1 MDSNDQPEPNV
12 PALPVRTTLAQSA
25 SPDAS
30 LLGVSA
36 SDALGSVNIVGM
48 TWRALTRHWW
58 KLLAAWAVVS
68 TGLIYLIAIKIKPTF
83 ESYSVLRVEPA
94 RLDLYGV
101 GLHASEGFGQ
111 FLQTQVE
118 LVRSPNVLDAAL
130 RKSEVYALSIVRS
143 AEDPEAEL
151 QRLLQVGIVPGTYLI
166 KVSITSPTP
175 AEASVIIKAVVEA
188 YLKTADEWTDGMSSK
203 QLKSLESYQDEL
215 QRQVL
220 EKQNEWLALAS
231 KGNIELVNDEGSGQ
245 SSGLPRPS
253 NERITLDEYK
263 RVREQLFQVSLELV
277 ETEALL
283 NARRAELK
291 LDASKSDPALRLQ
304 RRVREAFKA
313 DPEVAQVYQQI
324 EKLQRRHEEIMR
336 LARLRSDPAIAHAER
351 QLRAL
356 VARHRQLWDAKYEE
370 LVARF
375 QEETDPSDPASG
387 PRELAE
393 RVEMLKIR
401 RTNFEKILSQ
411 LKLTNTQE
419 GTDAVKVALVRE
431 DLSSLK
437 GMVEA
442 VGRRIE
448 QLKFEA
454 RGEARISKIDE
465 TRPGGIFVGD
475 NRKKYWAM
483 TPVGVM
489 GVLVGFFVLLEARA
503 GRVADVD
510 ELSRRVPVDVYAVPS
525 LPDRRPTSDS
535 RSLRNHEN
543 RLQEF
548 LESLDH
554 LRVSLWCGPEAA
566 SESGRCLLITS
577 ATGGEGKTTLSA
589 QLAVCCAKAGISTLL
604 VDADLRRAA
613 LSRMFEEDQTQ
624 GLSDVLR
631 GDVPAEEAVVAV
643 RDGGFHLLPAGTGG
657 HPPGWLLRDQRIGQ
671 VLARYRQIF
680 DIVIIDSSP
689 VLPVPD
695 ALSLGRW
702 TDGAILVVRYDMSR
716 FPLVDR
722 ARKRI
727 VATGIPI
734 LKTVVNGVRSSRFSA
749 YKSWDYDSNGYVYS
763 GRGPRPSESAPT

>member
-1 MDSNDQPEPNV
+1 M
-12 PALPVRTTLAQSA
+12 
-25 SPDAS
+25 
-30 LLGVSA
+30 
-36 SDALGSVNIVGM
+36 
-48 TWRALTRHWW
+48 
-58 KLLAAWAVVS
+58 
-68 TGLIYLIAIKIKPTF
+68 
-83 ESYSVLRVEPA
+83 
-94 RLDLYGV
+94 

-130 RKSEVYALSIVRS
+130 RKSGVYALSIVRS

-175 AEASVIIKAVVEA
+175 AEASAIIKAVVEA
-188 YLKTADEWTDGMSSK
+188 YLRTADEWADGMSGK

-277 ETEALL
+277 ENEALL

-324 EKLQRRHEEIMR
+324 EKLQRRHEEITR
-336 LARLRSDPAIAHAER
+336 LARLGSDPAIAHAER

-401 RTNFEKILSQ
+401 RANFEKILSQ

-475 NRKKYWAM
+475 NRKK
-483 TPVGVM
+483 
-489 GVLVGFFVLLEARA
+489 VLGHDACRRDERSGGLLRA
-503 GRVADVD
+503 AGGQGRPGRGRGRVVAPGSGGR
-510 ELSRRVPVDVYAVPS
+510 LRGAVAA
-525 LPDRRPTSDS
+525 RPPTDI
-535 RSLRNHEN
+535 
-543 RLQEF
+543 RLAI
-548 LESLDH
+548 
-554 LRVSLWCGPEAA
+554 P
-566 SESGRCLLITS
+566 
-577 ATGGEGKTTLSA
+577 A
-589 QLAVCCAKAGISTLL
+589 QPREPAAGIPGEPRPLAGLAL
-604 VDADLRRAA
+604 VWA
-613 LSRMFEEDQTQ
+613 
-624 GLSDVLR
+624 G
-631 GDVPAEEAVVAV
+631 GGV
-643 RDGGFHLLPAGTGG
+643 RVGPLPAD
-657 HPPGWLLRDQRIGQ
+657 HQRH
-671 VLARYRQIF
+671 RR
-680 DIVIIDSSP
+680 
-689 VLPVPD
+689 
-695 ALSLGRW
+695 
-702 TDGAILVVRYDMSR
+702 
-716 FPLVDR
+716 
-722 ARKRI
+722 
-727 VATGIPI
+727 
-734 LKTVVNGVRSSRFSA
+734 
-749 YKSWDYDSNGYVYS
+749 
-763 GRGPRPSESAPT
+763 

>member
-12 PALPVRTTLAQSA
+12 PALPVRTTLAQSV
-25 SPDAS
+25 SLDAS
-30 LLGVSA
+30 LLGVSG
-36 SDALGSVNIVGM
+36 SDESGSVNIVGT
-48 TWRALTRHWW
+48 TWRDARHWW
-58 KLLAAWAVVS
+58 KLLAVWAVVS
-68 TGLIYLIAIKIKPTF
+68 TGLIYLIAIKIKPMF
-83 ESYSVLRVEPA
+83 ESYTVLRVEPA

-118 LVRSPNVLDAAL
+118 LIKSPNVLDAAL
-130 RKSEVYALSIVRS
+130 RKSEVSALSIVRS

-151 QRLLQVGIVPGTYLI
+151 QRLLQVGIMPGTYLI

-175 AEASVIIKAVVEA
+175 AEASAIIKAVVEA
-188 YLKTADEWTDGMSSK
+188 YLKTVDEWTDGMSSK

-291 LDASKSDPALRLQ
+291 LDASQSDPALRLQ

-313 DPEVAQVYQQI
+313 DPEVTQVYQQI
-324 EKLQRRHEEIMR
+324 EKLQRRHEEITR
-336 LARLRSDPAIAHAER
+336 LARLGSDPAIAHAER

-401 RTNFEKILSQ
+401 RANFEKILSQ

-419 GTDAVKVALVRE
+419 GTDAVKVALIRE
-431 DLSSLK
+431 DLSSFK

-448 QLKFEA
+448 QLRFEA

-475 NRKKYWAM
+475 HRKK
-483 TPVGVM
+483 
-489 GVLVGFFVLLEARA
+489 VLGHDACRRDERLGGLLRAAGGQGRPGRGRGRAVAPGAGGGLRGAVAAR
-503 GRVADVD
+503 
-510 ELSRRVPVDVYAVPS
+510 P
-525 LPDRRPTSDS
+525 PTDI
-535 RSLRNHEN
+535 RLAIPGNHEN

-589 QLAVCCAKAGISTLL
+589 QLAVRCAKAGISTLL

-624 GLSDVLR
+624 GLSDVLK

-671 VLARYRQIF
+671 VLRYRQIF

-702 TDGAILVVRYDMSR
+702 TDGAIFVVRYDISR

-727 VATGIPI
+727 VAAGIPI
-734 LKTVVNGVRSSRFSA
+734 LKTVVNGVRSSRFSP
-749 YKSWDYDSNGYVYS
+749 YYDSNGYVYS